1 MKMDVLPFMTN
12 FILHVDQTLGP
23 LVQTYG
29 IWIYLIIFVVI
40 FSETGFVLTPFLPG
54 DSLLF
59 VAGWLASIGSM
70 NIWLLFIVFSLAA
83 IIGDTVN
90 YFIGKYVGPKLFKG
104 NRLKRYMDEAREFY
118 EKHGSKSIVLARFV
132 PFIRTFVPFT
142 AGMGMM
148 NYRRFLAYNVL
159 GGLSWVAIFL
169 AGGYFFG
176 NIPVVKDNLSLVII
190 IIILITIIP
199 AIIKFLSTVKRKQH
213 E

>member
-1 MKMDVLPFMTN
+1 MDVLPFMTN

-29 IWIYLIIFVVI
+29 IWVYLIIFVVI

-104 NRLKRYMDEAREFY
+104 NRFKRYMDEAREFY

-132 PFIRTFVPFT
+132 PFIRTFVPFA

-190 IIILITIIP
+190 IIILITMIP

>member
-1 MKMDVLPFMTN
+1 MDILPFMTN
-12 FILHVDQTLGP
+12 FILRVDQTLGP
-23 LVQTYG
+23 LVQAYG

-104 NRLKRYMDEAREFY
+104 NHFFKRYMDEAREFY
-118 EKHGSKSIVLARFV
+118 EKHGGKSIVLARFV
-132 PFIRTFVPFT
+132 PFIRTFMPFT
-142 AGMGMM
+142 AGIGMM
-148 NYRRFLAYNVL
+148 NYRRFLAYNIL

-190 IIILITIIP
+190 IIILITMIP
-199 AIIKFLSTVKRKQH
+199 TAIKFLSTIKRKQH